1 MNSAIRNTANKAMTV
16 ELSQNGND
24 NTQIAYVG
32 KYESTTVIVKS
43 SPTRQNRNRPSISKF
58 NNDFYNLFVIGSEEY
73 QDDSFMVPKDR
84 ALTESTP
91 HDIKNMCDSLSPDAI
106 ELIKTFPTIF
116 ASKNH
121 GHAKTD
127 DEHTAYFGC
136 VTDIKNQDDGIKVY
150 YYILD
155 DIKQQKL
162 NNIVS
167 ELGID
172 HAKARNEFDHT
183 HWAIKKVNLL
193 EELERADIHVFKK

>member
-1 MNSAIRNTANKAMTV
+1 MNNTIQNTATKAMTV
-16 ELSQNGND
+16 ELNQNGND
-24 NTQIAYVG
+24 NTQIGYVD
-32 KYESTTVIVKS
+32 KYENTTVIVQPQ
-43 SPTRQNRNRPSISKF
+43 PTGQKKKRPIISKF
-58 NNDFYNLFVIGSEEY
+58 NNDFYNLFVIGTEEY
-73 QDDSFMVPKDR
+73 QDYYFMVPKDR

-91 HDIKNMCDSLSPDAI
+91 HDIKDMCDSLSPEAV

-121 GHAKTD
+121 GYAKTD

-136 VTDIKNQDDGIKVY
+136 VTDIENQDNGIKVY

-155 DIKQQKL
+155 DINQQKL

-183 HWAIKKVNLL
+183 HWAIKKGNLL